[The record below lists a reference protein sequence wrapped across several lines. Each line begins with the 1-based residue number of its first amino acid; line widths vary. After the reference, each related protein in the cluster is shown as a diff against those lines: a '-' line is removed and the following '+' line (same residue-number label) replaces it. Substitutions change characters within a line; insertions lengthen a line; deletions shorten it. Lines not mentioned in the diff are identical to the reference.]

1 MYICEMIR
9 LMAQGGIG
17 NQLFYWNYAHALNQ
31 KYAQKVVIVFANNQE
46 PDRKVF
52 LCQISNYCNHDIL
65 VNFNPK
71 LHFTLKF
78 FDVLRN
84 RMPKII
90 NRCEKLFGIVS
101 VPAAGD
107 LLDDLG
113 LKEKIIRG
121 YFQNSESVIT
131 NYGRYQSE
139 IDSWLEANASNT
151 VKHLVQET
159 PNFIGIHIRRGDFE
173 LSKTSTGVL
182 ANKYFF
188 DLLDSEASAIIST
201 DDNRAVPELKMS
213 FPGTL
218 ILDPAIIPPIDSLYV
233 LTKAQKLIT
242 SNSTFS
248 WWAAVIG
255 KKHIEEV
262 IMPKPWNIKQFNKP
276 NYLELPDVTY
286 ADAVFER

>member
-1 MYICEMIR
+1 MIR
-9 LMAQGGIG
+9 LVAQGGIG

-31 KYAQKVVIVFANNQE
+31 KYAQKIVIVFANNQE
-46 PDRKVF
+46 PDRQVF

-65 VNFNPK
+65 VNFSPK
-71 LHFTLKF
+71 LHFMLKF
-78 FDVLRN
+78 FDLLRN
-84 RMPKII
+84 RMPETI
-90 NRCEKLFGIVS
+90 NRCENFFGVVS
-101 VPAAGD
+101 LPVAGD
-107 LLDDLG
+107 LLNNLG

-131 NYGRYQSE
+131 NYGCYQSE
-139 IDSWLEANASNT
+139 IDSWLEDNASST
-151 VKHLVQET
+151 MKHLVLET

-182 ANKYFF
+182 TNKYFL
-188 DLLDSEASAIIST
+188 DLLDSDAPVIITT
-201 DDNRAVPELKMS
+201 DDNRAVPELKVS
-213 FPGTL
+213 FPGTMV
-218 ILDPAIIPPIDSLYV
+218 LDPANVSPIDSLYI

-255 KKHIEEV
+255 KKHIEEI
-262 IMPKPWNIKQFNKP
+262 IMPKPWNIKQFNKS

>member
-1 MYICEMIR
+1 MIR
-9 LMAQGGIG
+9 LVAQGGIG

-31 KYAQKVVIVFANNQE
+31 KYTQKVVIVFANNQE

-52 LCQISNYCNHDIL
+52 LRQISDYCNHDIL
-65 VNFNPK
+65 VNFSPK
-71 LHFTLKF
+71 LHFVLKS
-78 FDVLRN
+78 FDALRD

-90 NRCEKLFGIVS
+90 NKCENLFGVIS
-101 VPAAGD
+101 LPTAGD

-131 NYGRYQSE
+131 NYGCYQSE
-139 IDSWLEANASNT
+139 IDSWLEDNASST
-151 VKHLVQET
+151 VKLLALET
-159 PNFIGIHIRRGDFE
+159 PNYIGIHIRRGDFE
-173 LSKTSTGVL
+173 LSKASTGVL
-182 ANKYFF
+182 SNKYFL
-188 DLLDSEASAIIST
+188 DLLDSDASVIITT
-201 DDNRAVPELKMS
+201 DDKRAVPELKVN
-213 FPGTL
+213 FPSA
-218 ILDPAIIPPIDSLYV
+218 IVLDPVNVLPIDSLYI

-255 KKHIEEV
+255 KKHIEK
-262 IMPKPWNIKQFNKP
+262 IILPKPWNVEQFNKP